1 MAKTLYATILLLFV
15 TACDIGGSGT
25 GQSLAVASRV
35 DATIQDALSSRTNKP
50 GDTLRAVVSHDVI
63 DSRGS
68 VVIPSGSNV
77 TLTIE
82 QLESGSNAVRPE
94 GRIALVVNSVSVN
107 GREQPLNAALEPV
120 QQHMEGARDVV
131 VSAGTP
137 IVFTLTHTLNIS
149 TR

>member
-1 MAKTLYATILLLFV
+1 MAKTLHAAFLLLAIAACSNG
-15 TACDIGGSGT
+15 TA
-25 GQSLAVASRV
+25 QSLPVASRV
-35 DATIQDALSSRTNKP
+35 DATLQDALSSRTNKP
-50 GDTLRAVVSHDVI
+50 GDTLRAVVSHDVV
-63 DSRGS
+63 DSQGS

-82 QLESGSNAVRPE
+82 QLESGRDQVRPE
-94 GRIALVVNSVSVN
+94 GRLALVVNSVSVN
-107 GREQPLNAALEPV
+107 GRELPLTAALEPI
-120 QQHMEGARDVV
+120 QQHMEGARDVI